1 MKKTKKKI
9 PSFHLFFVPEGS
21 KDMKQLRVTP
31 KLLNALMLIA
41 VSTIFVLGV
50 QIVGFWHY
58 RSLYQSVKS
67 DHQKIIDYEAE
78 RKDLLTKMQFLEKNI
93 AETEKMTGK
102 LADLVGTEKNM
113 LKKGIGPI
121 NPKAFNITEQTAE
134 VSVDTLNPTVDLLD
148 ERTLSI
154 QDRIRDLVKAQENKV
169 ALLSS
174 TPSIWPVKGWVTSDF
189 GYRRSPFTSAPDF
202 HAGLDIAAQWG
213 TPIKAAAAG
222 VVTLSGYKGG
232 YGKAVIID
240 HGFGVTTVYGHAS
253 QLLVHEGQKVLRG
266 MEVALVGSTGHATG
280 PHLHYEV
287 HVDGVAVDPMKY
299 LIK

>member
-1 MKKTKKKI
+1 MKNTQKKFS
-9 PSFHLFFVPEGS
+9 SFHLFFVPEGS

-31 KLLNALMLIA
+31 KLLNTFIA
-41 VSTIFVLGV
+41 ITLAGVFVLGV

-58 RSLYQSVKS
+58 RSLYQSVKN

-78 RKDLLTKMQFLEKNI
+78 RRDLLTKMQLLEKNI

-102 LADLVGTEKNM
+102 LADLVGTEKGM

-121 NPKAFNITEQTAE
+121 NPKAFNMKEQTADVHIE
-134 VSVDTLNPTVDLLD
+134 SLDPTVDLLD
-148 ERTLSI
+148 ERALSI
-154 QDRIRDLVKAQENKV
+154 QDRIRDLLKSQENKV
-169 ALLSS
+169 AMLSS

-222 VVTLSGYKGG
+222 VITLSGYKGG
-232 YGKAVIID
+232 YGKTVIID

-253 QLLVHEGQKVLRG
+253 QLLVQEGQKVLRG
-266 MEVALVGSTGHATG
+266 TQLALVGSTGHATG
-280 PHLHYEV
+280 PHLHYEI
-287 HVDGVAVDPMKY
+287 HVDGVPVDPMKY
-299 LIK
+299 LLK

>member
-1 MKKTKKKI
+1 
-9 PSFHLFFVPEGS
+9 
-21 KDMKQLRVTP
+21 MKQFRITP
-31 KLLNALMLIA
+31 KWINVFIGVTLCGM
-41 VSTIFVLGV
+41 FVLGV
-50 QIVGFWHY
+50 QVVGFWHY
-58 RSLYQSVKS
+58 RSLYQSVKN

-78 RKDLLTKMQFLEKNI
+78 RHDLLTKMQLLEKNI

-102 LADLVGTEKNM
+102 LADLVGTEKGM

-121 NPKAFNITEQTAE
+121 NPKNVNIKEQTADVKIE
-134 VSVDTLNPTVDLLD
+134 SLDPTVDLLD

-154 QDRIRDLVKAQENKV
+154 QDRIRDLVKAQEDKIAV
-169 ALLSS
+169 LSS

-189 GYRRSPFTSAPDF
+189 GYRRSPFTSEPDF

-232 YGKAVIID
+232 YGKTVIVD

-253 QLLVHEGQKVLRG
+253 QVLVQEGQKVTRG
-266 MEVALVGSTGHATG
+266 TQLALVGSTGHATG
-280 PHLHYEV
+280 PHLHYEI
-287 HVDGVAVDPMKY
+287 HVDGVPVDPMKY
-299 LIK
+299 LVK